1 MKPTDTPDLA
11 EAVSSLN
18 RELARLNSSRY
29 MRAHRTL
36 GGMIGYSVV
45 RGLAVGLGTV
55 MGATILVSVAA
66 YFLTQIDFIPI
77 IGDWAKSIA
86 QEMEQGRSSAN

>member
-1 MKPTDTPDLA
+1 MSQDHNAQLT
-11 EAVSSLN
+11 EAVTALQA
-18 RELARLNSSRY
+18 ELTRLNTSRY
-29 MRAHRTL
+29 MRAHRSF
-36 GGMIGYSVV
+36 GGMIGYNLA

-66 YFLTQIDFIPI
+66 YFLTNIDFIPI

-86 QEMEQGRSSAN
+86 QEMEQGRGLTD